1 MEGRLSPALQG
12 PCGLTRDGAGP
23 SDKAQVEG
31 RAEQADTPRCHG
43 QTHQWTWAGLDEG
56 GVPPPW
62 QGPSGRGL
70 LPGPCLG
77 PSEDKAPNSGHLKG
91 RARKCVLQG
100 SLHLAEPA
108 PQGPRELKGPPRWRG
123 WGGTPARMWQGRV
136 GSGQLGGPQACGQL
150 APCCCPGLRFPI
162 CARTPRAPGRLG
174 RPALLSEHP
183 PGAAS
188 VGGAPKR
195 ERSGGQRWETGGV
208 GQRHSSLPT
217 RPPHPRQAGYVSAAW
232 HPHGLQGAG
241 RRRWHSAPSL
251 LAPVCIEQMNV

>member
-108 PQGPRELKGPPRWRG
+108 PHTTR
-123 WGGTPARMWQGRV
+123 
-136 GSGQLGGPQACGQL
+136 S
-150 APCCCPGLRFPI
+150 PI
-162 CARTPRAPGRLG
+162 HLS
-174 RPALLSEHP
+174 ALSN
-183 PGAAS
+183 AS
-188 VGGAPKR
+188 HQ
-195 ERSGGQRWETGGV
+195 RSGGPGVRGDRSRRPCTAPEQGSHSRAQADRTNQLRLCMRPTPPLIPEKRQRRGEEWREGW
-208 GQRHSSLPT
+208 
-217 RPPHPRQAGYVSAAW
+217 RQGS
-232 HPHGLQGAG
+232 
-241 RRRWHSAPSL
+241 R
-251 LAPVCIEQMNV
+251 